1 MERDSRKRA
10 EALLAQMTA
19 TEKVGQLNQHL
30 YGFRIYHVEDGKIIF
45 TQELKDEVKKWGG
58 IGTIYGLYRADPWSE
73 KNYETGL
80 AGGLSMQAYNQLQ
93 KYVIEH
99 SRLGIPFLLSS
110 ECPHGHQALDGY
122 LLPVNLAVGASFD
135 PALYE
140 RAGQVCGRQLKQM
153 GVDFALV
160 SALDI
165 LRDPRWGR
173 SEECYGEDPYLS
185 AELARAIVTG
195 IQKEGVAVVAK
206 HFCAQGETTGGV
218 NASAAR
224 IGERE
229 LWEIHLQSAK
239 ACCEA
244 GVKGI
249 MAAYNEIDGKFCHA
263 NRHLLQDILR
273 EQLGFD
279 GVVMADGIAID
290 QLDIMTGDNIRS
302 AALALKAGVDISLWD
317 EGYTKLEEALKQGF
331 ITEKELDQA
340 VLRVLTLK
348 FEQGLMD
355 KPYIDENGNRT
366 ASYSENGAVSFPT
379 EAYQESEKLAR
390 ESVVL
395 LKNENV
401 LPIGRAEKIAL
412 IGPNADDI
420 YRQIGDYS
428 PPMDRAGYETL
439 KSGMEK
445 EFGADRVRCYNG
457 HEVGTAVSLAENAD
471 IIVLALGGSSSRFKG
486 ALFDENGAAKVQGVL
501 EMDCGEGMD
510 TARLQLPG
518 NQNELFTAV
527 CALKKPVISVVI
539 AGRPYAIPEIA
550 QDSDALLYAFYPGP
564 MGGKAIAELLSG
576 KYAPSGRLPVSLP
589 RNCGQLPVYYNHTV
603 SYPAMHYCDME
614 QGVLYTFGEGM
625 GYSHMEYVDICLK
638 KQQDVWIISGIVKN
652 KGNIDDTAV
661 LQCYRKVLSGELVP
675 RERELVAFSR
685 IKVEK
690 GGQKAFEIVMDADKF
705 RYFNESG
712 AKIYKSKILLMD
724 SGILTAG
731 GENYVFITKA
741 KNNQRTGRT
750 DAALPQHTYCDDKR
764 GGRDRDACSKKTA
777 GGDQAGNG
785 AYPAVFRR
793 GSKGGGS
800 LSWDRKNITRAD
812 I

>member
-45 TQELKDEVKKWGG
+45 TQELKDEVKKWCG

-80 AGGLSMQAYNQLQ
+80 AGGLSVQAYNQLQ

-229 LWEIHLQSAK
+229 LWEIHLQAAK

-589 RNCGQLPVYYNHTV
+589 RNCGQLPQLQGEVDV
-603 SYPAMHYCDME
+603 SGGQGQQRFCLRPGCDGNGQGRGIGGAVQIRQGGEVLFPADRNGTTGVLQGGQSIPA
-614 QGVLYTFGEGM
+614 QGVYRPGGEKQAVCYIG
-625 GYSHMEYVDICLK
+625 GAVRTAEGGAACL
-638 KQQDVWIISGIVKN
+638 
-652 KGNIDDTAV
+652 
-661 LQCYRKVLSGELVP
+661 LQTEFQIGSRQCLVLSRLRDGAFGGGHMAAIVPNCQGNRLSGLTGAGE
-675 RERELVAFSR
+675 
-685 IKVEK
+685 
-690 GGQKAFEIVMDADKF
+690 MD
-705 RYFNESG
+705 
-712 AKIYKSKILLMD
+712 
-724 SGILTAG
+724 
-731 GENYVFITKA
+731 
-741 KNNQRTGRT
+741 
-750 DAALPQHTYCDDKR
+750 
-764 GGRDRDACSKKTA
+764 
-777 GGDQAGNG
+777 GNG
-785 AYPAVFRR
+785 SGVVLFVF
-793 GSKGGGS
+793 G
-800 LSWDRKNITRAD
+800 
-812 I
+812 

>member
-30 YGFRIYHVEDGKIIF
+30 YGFRIYHVEDGKIVF
-45 TQELKDEVKKWGG
+45 SQELKDEVEKWGG

-80 AGGLSMQAYNQLQ
+80 AGGLSVQAYNQLQ

-229 LWEIHLQSAK
+229 LWEIHLQAAK

-279 GVVMADGIAID
+279 GVVMADDHRIAID

-348 FEQGLMD
+348 FERGLMD

-366 ASYSENGAVSFPT
+366 ASYSEAGSVSFSGR
-379 EAYQESEKLAR
+379 AYQESEELAR

-395 LKNENV
+395 LKNENI
-401 LPIGRAEKIAL
+401 LPIRGNEKIAL

-445 EFGADRVRCYNG
+445 EFGEDRVRCYNG
-457 HEVGTAVSLAENAD
+457 YEVGTAVSLAENAD
-471 IIVLALGGSSSRFKG
+471 IIVLAFGGSSSRFKG
-486 ALFDENGAAKVQGVL
+486 RCSMKTVRQKYREYLRWTVGRAWIPPDYSSPGTRTNCL
-501 EMDCGEGMD
+501 
-510 TARLQLPG
+510 RL
-518 NQNELFTAV
+518 
-527 CALKKPVISVVI
+527 SV
-539 AGRPYAIPEIA
+539 R
-550 QDSDALLYAFYPGP
+550 
-564 MGGKAIAELLSG
+564 
-576 KYAPSGRLPVSLP
+576 
-589 RNCGQLPVYYNHTV
+589 
-603 SYPAMHYCDME
+603 
-614 QGVLYTFGEGM
+614 
-625 GYSHMEYVDICLK
+625 
-638 KQQDVWIISGIVKN
+638 
-652 KGNIDDTAV
+652 
-661 LQCYRKVLSGELVP
+661 
-675 RERELVAFSR
+675 
-685 IKVEK
+685 
-690 GGQKAFEIVMDADKF
+690 
-705 RYFNESG
+705 
-712 AKIYKSKILLMD
+712 
-724 SGILTAG
+724 
-731 GENYVFITKA
+731 
-741 KNNQRTGRT
+741 
-750 DAALPQHTYCDDKR
+750 
-764 GGRDRDACSKKTA
+764 
-777 GGDQAGNG
+777 
-785 AYPAVFRR
+785 
-793 GSKGGGS
+793 
-800 LSWDRKNITRAD
+800 
-812 I
+812 